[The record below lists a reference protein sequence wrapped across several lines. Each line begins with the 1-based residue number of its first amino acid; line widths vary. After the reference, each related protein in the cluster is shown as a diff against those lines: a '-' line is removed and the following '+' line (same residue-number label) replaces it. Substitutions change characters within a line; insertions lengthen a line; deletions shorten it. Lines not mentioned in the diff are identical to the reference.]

1 MNPGYELGHRYLIV
15 RSLGEGGMANVYLAH
30 DKILD
35 RDVSVKL
42 LRLDMQGDK
51 DTQRRFIREARS
63 ATKLNDPHIVRVYD
77 AGETHGMQYMIMEY
91 VHGTDLK
98 QYIKNHFPLPLTE
111 VVDIMQQVL
120 SGVAAAHAAGII
132 HRDLKPQNILINSQ
146 KQVKITDFGIA
157 VATENDTMTQTNTV
171 VGSVRYLS
179 PELARGSVPTPQSD
193 IYALGIILYELLVGQ
208 VPFEGETAVSIAL
221 KHFNENIPSVRKQRP
236 EIPQSLENVII
247 RATAKNP
254 ADRYASAKAMS
265 KDLSTALDP
274 SRSNEPLLVL
284 HDDADDETK
293 VLKPAEQREL
303 LNASAAPQ
311 SGQPASEQD
320 SAKREDSQPDQAP
333 APKSHLVRWAV
344 AALLLL
350 GAAGTGWY
358 TELRPVKVP
367 DVSGMT
373 TAQAK
378 RTLNKQDLRLGKVT
392 KQASSNVDA
401 NHVVT
406 ASGQPS
412 RRVNSKVNLVVSSG
426 VKHFTMAD
434 YVGND
439 YNTVADKLGNKG
451 VTVEE
456 DPVYSKSTPAG
467 QIIKQSVSKG
477 STVDTSQDVVKFKVS
492 KGKRTYQ
499 IPDFK
504 NADVSDVQNFANAHN
519 LQLTVKEKVS
529 NKVATDHV
537 ISQTP
542 PKGSRLSSGDTLTVT
557 AAKSSG
563 KVKTTD
569 IQINIPFDGNGG
581 KTENRVQVY
590 IEDANHNLTMEYQ
603 DITINQET
611 TINVPFH
618 LRNGQRGAYKVIRN
632 GRTIMSA
639 TNITG

>member
-1 MNPGYELGHRYLIV
+1 MNPGYELGHRYLIL

-42 LRLDMQGDK
+42 LRLDLQGDK
-51 DTQRRFIREARS
+51 ATQRRFIREARS
-63 ATKLNDPHIVRVYD
+63 ATKLNDSHIVKVYD
-77 AGETHGMQYMIMEY
+77 AGETHGMQYMVMEY

-98 QYIKNHFPLPLTE
+98 QYISEHYPLPLNE
-111 VVDIMQQVL
+111 VVDIMEQVL
-120 SGVAAAHAAGII
+120 SGVSAAHAAGII
-132 HRDLKPQNILINSQ
+132 HRDLKPENILINNQ
-146 KQVKITDFGIA
+146 RQVKITDFGIA
-157 VATENDTMTQTNTV
+157 VGSENNTMTQTNTV
-171 VGSVRYLS
+171 IGSVRYLS

-193 IYALGIILYELLVGQ
+193 IYALGIILYELLVGK
-208 VPFEGETAVSIAL
+208 VPFEGETAVTIAL
-221 KHFNENIPSVRKQRP
+221 KHFNEDIPSVRKQRP
-236 EIPQSLENVII
+236 EIPQPLENAVI

-254 ADRYASAKAMS
+254 ADRYESANEMA
-265 KDLSTALDP
+265 KDLSTSLDQ
-274 SRSNEPLLVL
+274 SRQNEPLLVL
-284 HDDADDETK
+284 HDDNDDETK
-293 VLKPAEQREL
+293 VINPAEQREL
-303 LNASAAPQ
+303 MARSEASHTNKSAN
-311 SGQPASEQD
+311 GQESSENKAQKEE
-320 SAKREDSQPDQAP
+320 S
-333 APKSHLVRWAV
+333 PKPPKHRVVSWVIAAV
-344 AALLLL
+344 AAIAI
-350 GAAGTGWY
+350 GGTGWY
-358 TELRPVKVP
+358 TELRPVRVP
-367 DVSGMT
+367 DLSGMT

-378 RTLNKQDLRLGKVT
+378 STLNKRGLRVGKVT
-392 KQASSNVDA
+392 RQASENVDA
-401 NHVVT
+401 NHVVN
-406 ASGQPS
+406 ASGKSS

-426 VKHFTMAD
+426 VKHYTMAD

-439 YNTVADKLGNKG
+439 YNTVADKLSNKG

-456 DPVYSKSTPAG
+456 DQVYSNKTPAG

-477 STVDTSQDVVKFKVS
+477 STVDTSSDVVKFKVS
-492 KGKRTYQ
+492 KGKKTTQ

-504 NADVSDVQNFANAHN
+504 NADVSDVQNFANEHN
-519 LQLTVKEKVS
+519 LQLTVKEKTS

-542 PKGSRLSSGDTLTVT
+542 PKGSRLSEGDTLTVT

-563 KVKTTD
+563 KIKTTD

-618 LRNGQRGAYKVIRN
+618 LRNGQMGAYKVIRN

-639 TNITG
+639 TNITA